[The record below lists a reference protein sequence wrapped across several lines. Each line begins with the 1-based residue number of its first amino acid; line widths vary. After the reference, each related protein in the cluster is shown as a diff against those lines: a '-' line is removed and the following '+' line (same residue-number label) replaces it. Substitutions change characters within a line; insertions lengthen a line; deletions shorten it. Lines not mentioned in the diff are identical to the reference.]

1 MHVMQ
6 HRELPSPAVAPQ
18 SQQMDALPTSC
29 PTYVP
34 GWFTVLLGTLAVIYL
49 AWQSAVSGSP
59 DLGVLII
66 VLLAAELLLTVYVD
80 QERTIV
86 LSSAFTFTIFLAFGA
101 MLAAVAAAAALAVRQ
116 VVQRRDQTWMR
127 LKLDVVARNTFQ
139 RLTGGLAAGVV
150 VWLVL
155 GTPIT
160 QAPVD
165 QVGGLL
171 VYAAVYVSCHVLFG
185 SLVTRRSGAGVRER
199 PFAAEPDVELWNM
212 LGFALGVPL
221 ALLATSLRSR
231 FGFTIDV
238 LLVFCALA
246 ALSGIIHLYLQL
258 HATTREFRVLNEV
271 SRSLAGSLEQN
282 KLYPAIYSRVRQVMP
297 ADVFLI
303 GLVNDGFTELDVPFL
318 VENGEMLAP
327 RQLPLADTL
336 SEHVM
341 RTGKPLYLPHGSDH
355 LSQVRFGQAGKQ
367 AEAVV
372 VVPLCLSDEPIG
384 VISAQSYTSEAYTP
398 QQLAVLDA
406 IGRIAAVAI
415 NNARLFAR
423 EKEVQRSREEFVSL
437 VAHELKNPLAALLG
451 HTQILER
458 RVRQA
463 DEKLRRPVNIIQEQ
477 GERMNRLVEDLLD
490 LSRADSGRLALHLQR
505 VDMASLVRHVVEQQD
520 IIAVQHPMTVE
531 LVDPIPLVEGDV
543 LRLTQVLQN
552 LLSNAVKYSP
562 NGGPI
567 TVTLHAWPA
576 DDARWPRRLRKTV
589 STTGC
594 WVVVRIADR
603 GIGVPKDQLSHIF
616 DRFYRANNTAQLEV
630 TGTGLGLSVCEGLVR
645 AQGGV
650 IWAESEWGHGSVFS
664 FALPVPRD

>member
-1 MHVMQ
+1 MHAMQ

-18 SQQMDALPTSC
+18 PQPMDALPTSW
-29 PTYVP
+29 PAYVP
-34 GWFTVLLGTLAVIYL
+34 GWFAVLLGVLAVIYL
-49 AWQSAVSGSP
+49 AWQSAVSPSP
-59 DLGVLII
+59 DLGVLVV

-80 QERTIV
+80 HDRTIA
-86 LSSAFTFTIFLAFGA
+86 LSTTFTFTIFLAFGA
-101 MLAAVAAAAALAVRQ
+101 MPAAIASAAALAVRQ
-116 VVQRRDQTWMR
+116 VVQRRAHTGTQPR
-127 LKLDVVARNTFQ
+127 LDLVASNTLQ
-139 RLTGGLAAGVV
+139 LLTAGLVGGVV

-155 GTPIT
+155 GTPLT
-160 QAPVD
+160 QAPTE
-165 QVGGLL
+165 QVGGVL
-171 VYAAVYVSCHVLFG
+171 VYAAAYFSCHVLLG
-185 SLVTRRSGAGVRER
+185 SLAAWFSGAGGRER

-221 ALLATSLRSR
+221 ALLATSLGSR
-231 FGFTIDV
+231 FGFTVDV

-258 HATTREFRVLNEV
+258 HATNREFRVLNEV

-303 GLVNDGFTELDVPFL
+303 GLANDDFTELDVPFL

-327 RQLPLADTL
+327 RQLPIADTL

-341 RTGKPLYLPHGSDH
+341 RTGKPLYLPQGADH
-355 LSQVRFGQAGKQ
+355 VPYIRFGQAGKS

-398 QQLAVLDA
+398 QQLALLDA

-505 VDMASLVRHVVEQQD
+505 VDIASLVRHVVEQQD
-520 IIAVQHPMTVE
+520 IITAQHPMTVE
-531 LVDPIPLVEGDV
+531 TVDQLPLVEGDV

-562 NGGPI
+562 NGGPV

-576 DDARWPRRLRKTV
+576 DDARWPRRLRKTI
-589 STTGC
+589 STTTC
-594 WVVVRIADR
+594 WVVVRVADQ
-603 GIGVPKDQLSHIF
+603 GIGVPKDQLSSIF

-650 IWAESEWGHGSVFS
+650 IWAESEWGQGSSFS
-664 FALPVPRD
+664 FALPVPH